1 MGVSQNTALHQTIGM
16 TLAPDLLRRYELAA
30 LPEAV
35 MTSDMAQA
43 PEKTGM
49 KLIEAH
55 VPDLYSFKSIAYI
68 AIYSLVPLI
77 LAHLI
82 NLISWWA
89 PLVSTAAWDILA
101 FYLMS
106 RMSRNA
112 EKIRERYRTKYS
124 DRAYQQF
131 FYRYVVPVF
140 ATCTIGFLV
149 ILAVENNRFLPALYP
164 YDHALYQ
171 TLSPWWIFVPV
182 GIFLLVFSLM
192 ALRTSINGGF
202 DRDTELF
209 LYIIHPEKS
218 FPIQGGMYQYVRHAH
233 YAEGIWMGIA
243 LAFLAQNWMGFIM
256 ASMVFLE
263 CYGIA
268 RAEDEELIRRYG
280 ASFETY
286 VRSKP
291 MFFPRLKDLGGLV
304 KLVLTGL

>member
-1 MGVSQNTALHQTIGM
+1 
-16 TLAPDLLRRYELAA
+16 
-30 LPEAV
+30 
-35 MTSDMAQA
+35 MTSGMAQA

-49 KLIEAH
+49 KLIEAY
-55 VPDLYSFKSIAYI
+55 VPGVYSFKSIVYI
-68 AIYSLVPLI
+68 AVCFLAPLV

-82 NLISWWA
+82 NLTGWWA
-89 PLVSTAAWDILA
+89 PLVSAAAWNTLA

-112 EKIRERYRTKYS
+112 EKIRDRYRTEYG

-131 FYRYVVPVF
+131 FYRYVVP
-140 ATCTIGFLV
+140 ASGACTVGLLM

-164 YDHALYQ
+164 YGHVLYQ
-171 TLSPWWIFVPV
+171 TLSPWWIFVPA
-182 GIFLLVFSLM
+182 GIVLLVFSLL
-192 ALRTSINGGF
+192 ALRKSINGGF

-218 FPIQGGMYQYVRHAH
+218 FPIEGGMYEYVRHAH

-256 ASMVFLE
+256 AAMVWLE

-280 ASFETY
+280 ASFQAY

-291 MFFPRLKDLGGLV
+291 MFFPTLKNLGGLV
-304 KLVLTGL
+304 KLILSGS

>member
-1 MGVSQNTALHQTIGM
+1 MTI
-16 TLAPDLLRRYELAA
+16 
-30 LPEAV
+30 
-35 MTSDMAQA
+35 DMAQA

-49 KLIEAH
+49 KLVEAH
-55 VPDLYSFKSIAYI
+55 VPDLYSFKSIVYVA
-68 AIYSLVPLI
+68 ACFLGPLV

-82 NLISWWA
+82 NLTSWWA
-89 PLVSTAAWDILA
+89 PPVSAVAWNTLA

-106 RMSRNA
+106 RMPRNA
-112 EKIRERYRTKYS
+112 EKIQERYRTKYG
-124 DRAYQQF
+124 DGAYQQF

-140 ATCTIGFLV
+140 APCTVGFLM
-149 ILAVENNRFLPALYP
+149 ILAVEDNRFLPALYP
-164 YDHALYQ
+164 YGHVLYQ
-171 TLSPWWIFVPV
+171 TLSPWWVFVPI
-182 GIFLLVFSLM
+182 GFALLVFSLL
-192 ALRTSINGGF
+192 ALRKSINGGF

-218 FPIQGGMYQYVRHAH
+218 FPIQGGIYQFVRHAH

-280 ASFETY
+280 ASFEAY
-286 VRSKP
+286 ARSKP

-304 KLVLTGL
+304 ELVLTGP